1 MSGDGRGASVEEP
14 AEREATFGTLP
25 LLKHEREWGFADFS
39 WVNIGLAIATWAFL
53 LGGTTALVVG
63 FERGVAAIVIG
74 NAIGV
79 GIVAL
84 AACASTGK
92 YGIEQYTVM
101 RSVFGRNGVRI
112 AVLVFLAVFGLGWAS
127 VLSIMFGRATTNVAG
142 EIANREFDPNGLMVS
157 AFGLVAIAVSWL
169 VLWKGPVTI
178 KWLSRFVAPGLVLM
192 SIVMVVLILG
202 ESSWSELR
210 GAQPLEPFGDDRLDF
225 MIAVEFNLAA
235 GLGWW
240 PVVGNLSR
248 LTRTPRAAVWPNMIG
263 IGAAAMLGEIVG
275 LMAALT
281 LGSDDPTVWMLP
293 LGGALLGV
301 VALLFVAFAN
311 VTSIVS
317 MFYGLGLAIRQA
329 GPAALAR
336 VRWAVLTAALFVP
349 VVVLVFFPATMYD
362 NFFKFLVWTAL
373 GFAPLSGVTAV
384 DYLVLR
390 RQRIDER
397 ALYSREGRYAY
408 WGGFNFAALAAV
420 AAGALV
426 YYLLLNPQSLAHR
439 SPFELV
445 SASVPACL
453 AGALAHLLLTKLVVE
468 RAGRGGY
475 AEDRAAARA
484 AEPAHTLA
492 GLENGEP
499 RAAKRA

>member
-1 MSGDGRGASVEEP
+1 MGANEQKD
-14 AEREATFGTLP
+14 AAFGTLP
-25 LLKHEREWGFADFS
+25 LLKDEREWGFGDFT

-63 FERGVAAIVIG
+63 FERGIAAIVIG
-74 NAIGV
+74 NVIGV

-92 YGIEQYTVM
+92 YGIEQYTLL
-101 RSVFGRNGVRI
+101 RSVFGPGGVRI
-112 AVLVFLAVFGLGWAS
+112 AVIVFLAVFGLGWAS

-142 EIANREFDPNGLMVS
+142 EIANRDFDPNGLMVS
-157 AFGLVAIAVSWL
+157 AFGLLAIGISWL
-169 VLWKGPVTI
+169 ILWKGPVTI
-178 KWLSRFVAPGLVLM
+178 KWLNRFVAPGLVVM

-210 GAQPLEPFGDDRLDF
+210 SAQPIEPFGDERLDF

-293 LGGALLGV
+293 LGGALLGI
-301 VALLFVAFAN
+301 VALIFVAFAN

-317 MFYGLGLAIRQA
+317 MFYGLALAIRQA
-329 GPAALAR
+329 GPPAIAR
-336 VRWAVLTAALFVP
+336 VRWGLLSAALFVP
-349 VVVLVFFPATMYD
+349 VMVLVFFPATMYD

-384 DYLVLR
+384 DYLILR

-397 ALYSREGRYAY
+397 SLYTSEGRYHY
-408 WGGFNFAALAAV
+408 WGGFNLAALAAV
-420 AAGALV
+420 AVGALV
-426 YYLLLNPQSLAHR
+426 YFLLLNPQSLAHR
-439 SPFELV
+439 SPFEFV

-453 AGALAHLLLTKLVVE
+453 AGALVHLLLTKLVVQ
-468 RAGRGGY
+468 RAGKGGY
-475 AEDRAAARA
+475 ERGEAAPLRDRLPSEAQRA
-484 AEPAHTLA
+484 
-492 GLENGEP
+492 
-499 RAAKRA
+499 